1 MLCSKKSIITGF
13 IPFISNIV
21 NEISFEPENITEVV
35 FAVGASEGSVECLNI
50 VFAEDDQTE
59 GLECF
64 SLNVDSIFVPV
75 CIEDND
81 GN

>member
-1 MLCSKKSIITGF
+1 M
-13 IPFISNIV
+13 
-21 NEISFEPENITEVV
+21 V
-35 FAVGASEGSVECLNI
+35 FAVGASEGSVECLDI